1 MLHAATA
8 ASTVFIIISHPKSF
22 LLRLRETNKTLLTV
36 ITVGVKVA
44 KAQVVQQLG
53 LVKLGRVGDGGGAGI
68 IDWEFEQPAN
78 IEPNFYVKYMQ
89 YII

>member
-1 MLHAATA
+1 M
-8 ASTVFIIISHPKSF
+8 
-22 LLRLRETNKTLLTV
+22 

-53 LVKLGRVGDGGGAGI
+53 LVKLGRVGDGGGASI

-78 IEPNFYVKYMQ
+78 IEPNFVKSECFTVKMVKKVV
-89 YII
+89 

>member
-1 MLHAATA
+1 M
-8 ASTVFIIISHPKSF
+8 
-22 LLRLRETNKTLLTV
+22 

-68 IDWEFEQPAN
+68 IDWEFEQSAN
-78 IEPNFYVKYMQ
+78 IEPNFDVKMKNFL
-89 YII
+89 IWCEKKGDKILN

>member
-1 MLHAATA
+1 M
-8 ASTVFIIISHPKSF
+8 
-22 LLRLRETNKTLLTV
+22 

-53 LVKLGRVGDGGGAGI
+53 LVKLGRVGDGGGASI

-78 IEPNFYVKYMQ
+78 IEPNFYVKLDILQ
-89 YII
+89 